1 MKETLKLSN
10 NISMTVTPIILSTYI
25 GLALAISRFF
35 KLDDHKENL
44 CKLDEGIAF
53 VMQGLRH
60 RMRDIER
67 CKPLTSELPVETLHN
82 VQKILDDQN
91 KDGLEDTIGSCKQK
105 MDLSMSLSEKVFYKN
120 ILLKINLDKLIAD
133 DNKKNIEENKDLLS
147 LHKYKKTVCCCWNLF
162 NCDCDVFK
170 SNFVASERAYRDAEL
185 LSAHHEKK
193 HKLHKKLYHKNLKKS
208 HSKPSV
214 IKQEKSKSDNEI
226 INQENNL
233 ELDNSIPTTSNTENN
248 LNLPKEDRYYSSDY
262 VGIASQ
268 MCQQSKRRQ
277 SLRDVEMG
285 NIIDLSGNLELD
297 SIEKNIIIESNKSFD
312 SQDSTPST
320 DP

>member
-1 MKETLKLSN
+1 MKETFKLSN

-105 MDLSMSLSEKVFYKN
+105 MDLSMSSR
-120 ILLKINLDKLIAD
+120 
-133 DNKKNIEENKDLLS
+133 
-147 LHKYKKTVCCCWNLF
+147 C
-162 NCDCDVFK
+162 
-170 SNFVASERAYRDAEL
+170 
-185 LSAHHEKK
+185 
-193 HKLHKKLYHKNLKKS
+193 
-208 HSKPSV
+208 
-214 IKQEKSKSDNEI
+214 
-226 INQENNL
+226 
-233 ELDNSIPTTSNTENN
+233 
-248 LNLPKEDRYYSSDY
+248 
-262 VGIASQ
+262 
-268 MCQQSKRRQ
+268 
-277 SLRDVEMG
+277 
-285 NIIDLSGNLELD
+285 
-297 SIEKNIIIESNKSFD
+297 
-312 SQDSTPST
+312 
-320 DP
+320 